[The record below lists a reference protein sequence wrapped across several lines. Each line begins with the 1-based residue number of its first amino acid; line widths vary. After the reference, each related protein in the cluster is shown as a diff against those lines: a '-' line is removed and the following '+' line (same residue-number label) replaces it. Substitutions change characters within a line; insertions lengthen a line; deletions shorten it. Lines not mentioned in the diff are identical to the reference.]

1 MEIPTI
7 QPGDDDSSI
16 SPPENKG
23 LLGLWDNPA
32 IQQPLPETTPQKNT
46 TIIDLLSNLDDKI
59 ITNDDDK
66 TSFTKQE
73 VGNDWIY

>member
-1 MEIPTI
+1 
-7 QPGDDDSSI
+7 
-16 SPPENKG
+16 
-23 LLGLWDNPA
+23 LGLWDNPA
-32 IQQPLPETTPQKNT
+32 SQQPLPETTPQKNT
-46 TIIDLLSNLDDKI
+46 TIIDLLSNLYDKI